1 MDEEIAVMKPIHLIP
16 ESERGILRKIAEEF
30 TLKEKVSFEIP
41 VVSKD
46 GKTTPYL
53 LSLNLLLYNGKKYVM
68 GIAIDITE
76 RLITEE
82 ELKKSEEKYR
92 SILENMQE
100 GYFETD
106 LAGNLTFVNE
116 STCRDLGYS
125 REELIGMNFRQY
137 TDKEA
142 APKIFQA
149 FHNLYKTG
157 EPLRQFHWEIIRK
170 DGRRQ
175 YTEGTISLKR
185 DSSGRPIGF
194 TGVAHDITNRVL
206 AEETIRQSEAK
217 YRLLAD
223 HMKDQ
228 IWLMDLDLNMSYISP
243 SVEKVLGY
251 TLDDLQVMSLDQIL
265 TPSSYQAA
273 MDFFSVE
280 LPKALAAPPSYVL
293 NKSLELEFRM
303 KNGQTG
309 WGEIKFSF
317 IRDENGKPVSIL
329 GEGRDVTERKQME
342 EALKRSEENFRRSL
356 DESPLGVRIATI
368 DGKTIYANKAILDI
382 YGYDT
387 IEELQNTP
395 LKERYTPESY
405 AGYLE
410 RIQKRLH
417 GELGPEEY
425 EISIV
430 RKDGQIRHL
439 HVFRKQIFWNG
450 EKQSQVIYEDI
461 TLRRQAEKRL
471 TETLESLRQSI
482 KITINVLGAASEAKD
497 PYMAGHQRRV
507 SDLARAIATEMKLPG
522 EKIEAIRMAASIHDI
537 GKISVPAEILCKPAM
552 LNDLEFSL
560 VKGHPQYGYEIIKN
574 VESPWPLAD
583 IVRQHHERLN
593 GSGYPL
599 GLKEN
604 DILLE
609 ARIIAVADVVEAM
622 ISYRPY
628 RPALEL
634 HCALE
639 EIEKN
644 AGILYDRRV
653 VDACLRLFRE
663 KKYQLT

>member
-1 MDEEIAVMKPIHLIP
+1 
-16 ESERGILRKIAEEF
+16 
-30 TLKEKVSFEIP
+30 
-41 VVSKD
+41 
-46 GKTTPYL
+46 
-53 LSLNLLLYNGKKYVM
+53 
-68 GIAIDITE
+68 
-76 RLITEE
+76 
-82 ELKKSEEKYR
+82 
-92 SILENMQE
+92 
-100 GYFETD
+100 
-106 LAGNLTFVNE
+106 
-116 STCRDLGYS
+116 
-125 REELIGMNFRQY
+125 
-137 TDKEA
+137 
-142 APKIFQA
+142 
-149 FHNLYKTG
+149 
-157 EPLRQFHWEIIRK
+157 
-170 DGRRQ
+170 
-175 YTEGTISLKR
+175 
-185 DSSGRPIGF
+185 
-194 TGVAHDITNRVL
+194 
-206 AEETIRQSEAK
+206 
-217 YRLLAD
+217 
-223 HMKDQ
+223 
-228 IWLMDLDLNMSYISP
+228 
-243 SVEKVLGY
+243 
-251 TLDDLQVMSLDQIL
+251 
-265 TPSSYQAA
+265 
-273 MDFFSVE
+273 
-280 LPKALAAPPSYVL
+280 
-293 NKSLELEFRM
+293 
-303 KNGQTG
+303 
-309 WGEIKFSF
+309 
-317 IRDENGKPVSIL
+317 
-329 GEGRDVTERKQME
+329 
-342 EALKRSEENFRRSL
+342 
-356 DESPLGVRIATI
+356 VRIATI

-482 KITINVLGAASEAKD
+482 KITINVLGTASEAKD

>member
-1 MDEEIAVMKPIHLIP
+1 
-16 ESERGILRKIAEEF
+16 
-30 TLKEKVSFEIP
+30 
-41 VVSKD
+41 
-46 GKTTPYL
+46 
-53 LSLNLLLYNGKKYVM
+53 
-68 GIAIDITE
+68 
-76 RLITEE
+76 
-82 ELKKSEEKYR
+82 
-92 SILENMQE
+92 
-100 GYFETD
+100 
-106 LAGNLTFVNE
+106 
-116 STCRDLGYS
+116 
-125 REELIGMNFRQY
+125 LIGMNFRQF
-137 TDKEA
+137 TDKEEA
-142 APKIFQA
+142 LQLFQA
-149 FHNLYKTG
+149 YHKLYKTG

-185 DSSGRPIGF
+185 DSSGKSIGF

-228 IWLMDLDLNMSYISP
+228 VWLMDLDLNISYISL

-251 TLDDLQVMSLDQIL
+251 TLDDLKVMSLDQIL

-293 NKSLELEFRM
+293 NKSLELEFCM

-410 RIQKRLH
+410 RIQKRLR

-425 EISIV
+425 EVSIV

-461 TLRRQAEKRL
+461 TLRRQAEK
-471 TETLESLRQSI
+471 
-482 KITINVLGAASEAKD
+482 D
-497 PYMAGHQRRV
+497 
-507 SDLARAIATEMKLPG
+507 
-522 EKIEAIRMAASIHDI
+522 
-537 GKISVPAEILCKPAM
+537 
-552 LNDLEFSL
+552 
-560 VKGHPQYGYEIIKN
+560 
-574 VESPWPLAD
+574 
-583 IVRQHHERLN
+583 
-593 GSGYPL
+593 
-599 GLKEN
+599 
-604 DILLE
+604 
-609 ARIIAVADVVEAM
+609 
-622 ISYRPY
+622 
-628 RPALEL
+628 
-634 HCALE
+634 
-639 EIEKN
+639 
-644 AGILYDRRV
+644 
-653 VDACLRLFRE
+653 
-663 KKYQLT
+663 